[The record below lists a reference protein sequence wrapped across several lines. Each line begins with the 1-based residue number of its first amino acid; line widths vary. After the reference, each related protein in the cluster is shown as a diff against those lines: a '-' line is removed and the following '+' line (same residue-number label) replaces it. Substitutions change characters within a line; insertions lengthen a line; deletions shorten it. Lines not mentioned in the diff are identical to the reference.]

1 MKKRPLMCL
10 FHLCF
15 HLHLHLFVVF
25 SSTLITLIIDITV
38 MVDKALNPIIYLVQ
52 MIFLRGSPVETL
64 ISCPAASENVGDR
77 NADKP
82 TSKTTPSSKGF
93 RKRALPEEGNLKIE
107 SGCVEPLVFSF
118 LCTLSMWFGKLHI
131 QHVSLSGVPC
141 TLHCWE
147 VRLCCGIQIKGHFDH
162 KRTHGG

>member
-1 MKKRPLMCL
+1 MCL

-15 HLHLHLFVVF
+15 HLHLHLFVF
-25 SSTLITLIIDITV
+25 ACTLITLIIDITI

-64 ISCPAASENVGDR
+64 ISCPAASETVGDR

-107 SGCVEPLVFSF
+107 SVGVLNPWF
-118 LCTLSMWFGKLHI
+118 LFLFVYVKHRP
-131 QHVSLSGVPC
+131 V
-141 TLHCWE
+141 
-147 VRLCCGIQIKGHFDH
+147 
-162 KRTHGG
+162 